1 MSCFRKWEVVA
12 EKRTFST
19 CVRAS
24 TSSRFTLCSSAPSS
38 LTRSCAKADSSNTGG
53 GSGEATLMA
62 IGLFC
67 VRILKAHDEGQADV
81 MYVQYPSSRL
91 VDHGTVS
98 VTSMQLNALMAVRKR
113 PTRRSLSSAVG

>member
-1 MSCFRKWEVVA
+1 
-12 EKRTFST
+12 
-19 CVRAS
+19 
-24 TSSRFTLCSSAPSS
+24 
-38 LTRSCAKADSSNTGG
+38 
-53 GSGEATLMA
+53 MA

-98 VTSMQLNALMAVRKR
+98 VTSMQLNALQFGRGR
-113 PTRRSLSSAVG
+113 LGGPFLRRSVNFPLLL

>member
-1 MSCFRKWEVVA
+1 
-12 EKRTFST
+12 
-19 CVRAS
+19 
-24 TSSRFTLCSSAPSS
+24 
-38 LTRSCAKADSSNTGG
+38 
-53 GSGEATLMA
+53 MA

-113 PTRRSLSSAVG
+113 PTRRSLSESSAVG

>member
-1 MSCFRKWEVVA
+1 
-12 EKRTFST
+12 
-19 CVRAS
+19 
-24 TSSRFTLCSSAPSS
+24 
-38 LTRSCAKADSSNTGG
+38 
-53 GSGEATLMA
+53 MA

-98 VTSMQLNALMAVRKR
+98 VTSMQLNALMALQFGRGR
-113 PTRRSLSSAVG
+113 LGGPFLRRSVNFQLLL